1 MRKRNNVMERYRK
14 ERCDQQQFG
23 ISLLTQQIDSIIKKR
38 KEKRKKL
45 KTKMFIRQ
53 HPHTNN
59 QKPMKTSLLPE

>member
-1 MRKRNNVMERYRK
+1 MRKRKNVMERYRK
-14 ERCDQQQFG
+14 DRG
-23 ISLLTQQIDSIIKKR
+23 AISNNSASVSMTQQIDSIIKN
-38 KEKRKKL
+38 KRKKL